1 MNSLSLKN
9 IALNITDGEHGTV
22 KDDIEGE
29 YFYLSNKN
37 IIDNNV
43 IYDKNDRKI
52 SKDTFEKIN
61 KRIKLEKDDLLL
73 STVGTI
79 GKTVIVKEQPNYTF
93 QRSVGIIK
101 INKKLADPYYIKYYL
116 DTPIIQKKLN
126 QIANGGVQKGLYI
139 SDLENLKID
148 IPSIQIQK
156 KIANSLKILDDK
168 IDINNKIINESE
180 KLAKKIYDYW
190 FVQFEFPDKDIDSYK
205 SSGGKMIYNEILK
218 KNIPENWTVEQ
229 IKNCIKNINTGLN
242 PRNNFKLGNGTI
254 KYVTV
259 KNLTLNGNIDFSNCD
274 VIDEQAKLM
283 VHNRSK
289 VEKGDILFAS
299 ISPLGRCVI
308 VNEEPKD
315 WDINESVFCI
325 KPNFNKISSEY
336 LYLYFMRK
344 DFIKKAEHSST
355 GSVFN
360 GIRIKTLEDMFI
372 LIPQKNVIDKFT
384 NIVSNIFMLKY
395 NKIKENEILYNLKNY
410 LLPLLINGQVRFKD

>member
-1 MNSLSLKN
+1 
-9 IALNITDGEHGTV
+9 
-22 KDDIEGE
+22 
-29 YFYLSNKN
+29 
-37 IIDNNV
+37 
-43 IYDKNDRKI
+43 
-52 SKDTFEKIN
+52 
-61 KRIKLEKDDLLL
+61 
-73 STVGTI
+73 
-79 GKTVIVKEQPNYTF
+79 
-93 QRSVGIIK
+93 
-101 INKKLADPYYIKYYL
+101 
-116 DTPIIQKKLN
+116 
-126 QIANGGVQKGLYI
+126 
-139 SDLENLKID
+139 
-148 IPSIQIQK
+148 
-156 KIANSLKILDDK
+156 
-168 IDINNKIINESE
+168 
-180 KLAKKIYDYW
+180 
-190 FVQFEFPDKDIDSYK
+190 
-205 SSGGKMIYNEILK
+205 MIYNEILK

-325 KPNFNKISSEY
+325 KPNFDKISSEY
-336 LYLYFMRK
+336 LYLYFMSK